1 MKKVYSLD
9 FAGRKLQVELGEI
22 AKQADGAAFVLK
34 AVPAGTED
42 LAEAFQILTR
52 LSPLLSGAVPE
63 PAACFQEDGTTYLL
77 RAFFSL
83 GDGINSYGLYLTLS
97 WLETIALV
105 GVGLGALDAYRQ
117 KYAATA
123 SLFLLLGL
131 TGVLNL
137 LSMLAQQY
145 TTRNY
150 FTPCLFL
157 LALNLF
163 WVAADRKLRLM
174 GLCGAG
180 LFALVLLLQAFT
192 TLPFLPQLAVCY
204 GCLLMCF
211 TLVKQQPQL

>member
-1 MKKVYSLD
+1 MANFCKQCGRPLENGRCPVCDFKPLKVDPVAAAGGYFSSLAGD
-9 FAGRKLQVELGEI
+9 VRGLFTSGNILRMAPFIGFAVVAL
-22 AKQADGAAFVLK
+22 
-34 AVPAGTED
+34 
-42 LAEAFQILTR
+42 
-52 LSPLLSGAVPE
+52 
-63 PAACFQEDGTTYLL
+63 TYLL